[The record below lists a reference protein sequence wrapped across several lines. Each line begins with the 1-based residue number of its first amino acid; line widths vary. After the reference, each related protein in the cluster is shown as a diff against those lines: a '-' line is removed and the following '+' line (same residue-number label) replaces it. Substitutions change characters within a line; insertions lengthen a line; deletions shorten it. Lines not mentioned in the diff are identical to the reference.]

1 MRRTRRASTG
11 FQIAEFDREIV
22 VDGFQLDFASLASN
36 YSGVARVVLENA
48 TKTFFG
54 SNGQAIRAVNRANL
68 IVEDKELLT
77 LVGPS
82 GCGKTTTLRLI
93 AGLEELTEGN
103 ISIAAKLVNQVPPKD
118 RDVAMVFQNHALYPH
133 MTAYENIA
141 FGLKVRRFPKSEI
154 AQRVEATAKLL
165 SLNDCLDRRPGEIS
179 GGQRQRVA
187 VGRALVRRPQVLLLD
202 EPFAN
207 LDAPLRRELRREL
220 LRLHRELGLTILLVT
235 HDQAEALALGQRVAV
250 MNAGAIE
257 QVGEPAEL
265 RARPVTAF
273 VSAFL
278 EPSPL

>member
-1 MRRTRRASTG
+1 M
-11 FQIAEFDREIV
+11 
-22 VDGFQLDFASLASN
+22 
-36 YSGVARVVLENA
+36 ARVVLENA
-48 TKTFFG
+48 TRIFSG
-54 SNGQAIRAVNRANL
+54 PNGRIIYAVKGANL
-68 IVEDKELLT
+68 AIEDKELLA

-93 AGLEELTEGN
+93 AGLEELSEGTV
-103 ISIAAKLVNQVPPKD
+103 SIAGKVVNHVPPQE
-118 RDVAMVFQNHALYPH
+118 RDVAMVFQSHALYPH

-154 AQRVEATAKLL
+154 DQRVEAMAKLL
-165 SLNDCLDRRPGEIS
+165 SLDGCLDRRPGEIS

-187 VGRALVRRPQVLLLD
+187 LGRALVRRPQVLLLD

-220 LRLHRELGLTILLVT
+220 LRLHDELGLTILLVT
-235 HDQAEALALGQRVAV
+235 HDQAEAMALGQRVAV

-257 QVGEPAEL
+257 QVGKPAEL
-265 RARPVTAF
+265 RAQPATPF

-278 EPSPL
+278 DPNPL